1 VLRLLVLCIALIVE
15 TGAASAH
22 LASDSYLNIELEN
35 GRIVGRWDIAL
46 RDLDVVV
53 GLDANADGSITWGEL
68 RAKWREIDDY
78 AFNHLTLSRAGG
90 SCLLRPA
97 EPMVD
102 YHAGNAYAVLPFA
115 AECPSA
121 SGQLTI
127 GYRLLFEVDPTHR
140 GLLTISEGGTVK
152 TDILTPEHA
161 SVVLDLAAQTLAD
174 EAVRFVLF
182 GYDHIL
188 LGYDHLLFVAV
199 LLVVAPLR
207 RGSGGGTGISPWVPI
222 DGLGRV
228 AIETAKILTAFTI
241 AHAITLTLAVLGL
254 INLPSRLVDPAIA
267 ATIMLAAIDNIRPI
281 LPQLR
286 WHVAFGFGLIH
297 GLAFASA
304 LGPMRL
310 PPFRLALGLGGF
322 NIGVELGQ
330 ITLAAL
336 LVPTAFMLRGE
347 AAFRGIVTPA
357 VSVGALLLAL
367 LWFVDRVFALDLL
380 AVAG

>member
-1 VLRLLVLCIALIVE
+1 VLRLLVLCIVLMAG

-22 LASDSYLNIELEN
+22 LASDSYLNIELED
-35 GRIVGRWDIAL
+35 GRITGRWDIAL

-53 GLDANADGSITWGEL
+53 GLDANADGDITWGEL
-68 RAKWREIDDY
+68 RAKWREIEDY
-78 AFNHLTLSRAGG
+78 AFSQLTIARAGG
-90 SCLLRPA
+90 SCLLRPTD
-97 EPMVD
+97 PMVD
-102 YHAGNAYAVLPFA
+102 YHAGNGYAVLPFA
-115 AECPSA
+115 VECPSA

-127 GYRLLFEVDPTHR
+127 GYRLLFAIDPTHR
-140 GLLTISEGGTVK
+140 GLLTINSGGTVK
-152 TDILTPEHA
+152 TDILTPDHS
-161 SVVLDLAAQTLAD
+161 SVTLDLAAQTLAD

-207 RGSGGGTGISPWVPI
+207 RGLNPSKGTSTWVPI

-254 INLPSRLVDPAIA
+254 INLPSRIVDPAIA
-267 ATIMLAAIDNIRPI
+267 ATIMLASIDNIRPI
-281 LPQLR
+281 LPRLR

-310 PPFRLALGLGGF
+310 PPFRLVLGLGGF
-322 NIGVELGQ
+322 NIGVETGQ
-330 ITLAAL
+330 LTLAAL
-336 LVPTAFMLRGE
+336 LVPTAFILRGE
-347 AAFRGIVTPA
+347 AAFRSVVMPG
-357 VSVGALLLAL
+357 VSACAFLLAL
-367 LWFVDRVFALDLL
+367 LWFIDRVFALDLL